1 MDDDSPS
8 CACVHTYPRAPP
20 STGNGI
26 FRSGHPVTLFI
37 DRCLSPPLS
46 FGTPTRNEVVESHV
60 EISFPPLNCV
70 TRDILYSV
78 RYLSDNFLRA
88 RERSFGSGKIR
99 PNKFRGLPRTWGN
112 GIDRGEPFVR
122 SLGRSCKSKS
132 IDPMAKRNGII

>member
-1 MDDDSPS
+1 MRVCAHLPARPS
-8 CACVHTYPRAPP
+8 FYRKRHIPFGT
-20 STGNGI
+20 
-26 FRSGHPVTLFI
+26 SGHAFYRQVLI
-37 DRCLSPPLS
+37 PPLS

-99 PNKFRGLPRTWGN
+99 PNKFRGFSICLEH
-112 GIDRGEPFVR
+112 GEMGLIAASHSFVR
-122 SLGRSCKSKS
+122 SVGRAKAKAS
-132 IDPMAKRNGII
+132 IRWQSGTE